1 MIPIKP
7 LGDKLTR
14 AMQTTPVFEAGR
26 VLLPEE
32 APWLAD
38 YQRELLG
45 FPSSRYDDQ
54 VDSTTQ
60 FILWA
65 EEKLRRKPIL
75 IVVPFAANA
84 KMSGFPS

>member
-1 MIPIKP
+1 
-7 LGDKLTR
+7 
-14 AMQTTPVFEAGR
+14 
-26 VLLPEE
+26 LPEE
-32 APWLAD
+32 APWLGE

-45 FPSSRYDDQ
+45 FPSGRHDDQ

-75 IVVPFAANA
+75 LVGPYSVPRSFSW
-84 KMSGFPS
+84 KI